1 MYRFAALGPVDQRC
15 VAAKHIEYTSLVV
28 HPLEF
33 RLIQQTLVGHPGT
46 IDHIHALLQ
55 ECFRASLQQDGIV
68 HRNIFL
74 HQPIQF
80 LSCFGIKRIGVTALD
95 LIKGDMHLF
104 AKEEIT
110 IDGSI
115 VLQDIIS
122 KFRMGLVR
130 EISQTCHIAQDCNT
144 VIILR
149 NGQVLQHRQRGSDRC
164 RGRIEAIHIERPV
177 AGFHNILPDTAGG
190 EISQPLHDLIP
201 GVPRCSPTAKA
212 HTAFSTLYSPRTLIC
227 TSVRSLP

>member
-1 MYRFAALGPVDQRC
+1 MDALHLTIGKSHTDIDYTHTGHLRRNMYRFAALGPVDQRC

-149 NGQVLQHRQRGSDRC
+149 NGQVLRTVSED
-164 RGRIEAIHIERPV
+164 
-177 AGFHNILPDTAGG
+177 LTDGG
-190 EISQPLHDLIP
+190 EELKQSI
-201 GVPRCSPTAKA
+201 
-212 HTAFSTLYSPRTLIC
+212 
-227 TSVRSLP
+227 